1 MSQIQIHLQ
10 TKAAYRRRGL
20 TAFVRNAAN
29 AAVAE
34 GKPELLNDGIQH
46 EVSIVLSDDAQ
57 LQTLNRD
64 FRGQDKPTDVLSF
77 EGQDP
82 DGVYLGDIIISMERC
97 AEQATEA
104 NHSLDDELAL
114 LTIHGMLHLLG
125 YDHGDDAER
134 EAMWQ
139 VQRAA
144 QKTALARDLS
154 ERQLDPRT

>member
-1 MSQIQIHLQ
+1 M
-10 TKAAYRRRGL
+10 
-20 TAFVRNAAN
+20 RNAAN

-34 GKPELLNDGIQH
+34 GKPELLNDSIQH

-82 DGVYLGDIIISMERC
+82 DGVYLGDIIISMARC